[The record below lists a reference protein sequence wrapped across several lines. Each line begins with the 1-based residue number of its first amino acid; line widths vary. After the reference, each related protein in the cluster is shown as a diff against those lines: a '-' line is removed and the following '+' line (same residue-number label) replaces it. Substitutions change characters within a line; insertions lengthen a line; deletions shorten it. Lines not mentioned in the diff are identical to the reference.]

1 MLQSANH
8 VPANEKLPA
17 GTGTIDDAEHQCFV
31 AWQTA
36 RRHWDAC
43 GNILSWGW
51 GALKQPARAGT
62 IDSPNFVVSI
72 VVFIL
77 PVLGY
82 SWVIKRADARGAVA
96 TAEGPHGE
104 DRFAGDSG
112 AR

>member
-1 MLQSANH
+1 MLRRLANC
-8 VPANEKLPA
+8 PQALGRLWKY
-17 GTGTIDDAEHQCFV
+17 
-31 AWQTA
+31 
-36 RRHWDAC
+36 
-43 GNILSWGW
+43 LSWGW

-82 SWVIKRADARGAVA
+82 SWVIKRAAARGAVA

-104 DRFAGDSG
+104 GRFAGDSG